1 MILEEEILKL
11 KESLKSQLKLAE
23 KLSQDID
30 KKSKVKENSFEIQTL
45 KNKIEKQ
52 TNELVKQVYSQR
64 DKLKN
69 EIKSIESNLKNNLN
83 DNFKKELCLVDK
95 ISNEARKYL
104 TNKDLNEECLKKYS
118 VQLNDLDKVLKEK
131 IKQVEKIKLTEY
143 QFLASKSVISSDL
156 NGKIKQVLFYL
167 NISYD

>member
-23 KLSQDID
+23 KLSQDIN
-30 KKSKVKENSFEIQTL
+30 KKSKVKENSNEIQPL

-52 TNELVKQVYSQR
+52 TNELVKQIYSQR

-83 DNFKKELCLVDK
+83 DNFKKELFLVDK
-95 ISNEARKYL
+95 ISNEAKKYL
-104 TNKDLNEECLKKYS
+104 NNKDLNEESLKKYS

-131 IKQVEKIKLTEY
+131 IKQVEKIQPTEY

-167 NISYD
+167 NIGYY